1 MKPILSIIIPA
12 FNASRYIEKCLDSI
26 FNNDCFGIEYYN
38 LFETIVVDDCSEDT
52 TAIIVEDYIAKNQLK
67 NLFLYSHKKNRKQGA
82 ARNTGLQFANG
93 NYVWFVDVDDIVM
106 SDMLSLL
113 KDNSLPPSIDV
124 IQFNAASEDL
134 VGNRFVDDFLKE
146 PLSNLS
152 GVEYLEFE
160 ARMHYSNRIRAPWS
174 KWYRREFLLQ
184 NELFFEE
191 NIYWEDVVHT
201 LKSIYLSK
209 IFMYIPLVGYV
220 YVQTQNSDM
229 RGVQNGQKIADV
241 IRFCVDSFEFLQK
254 QGASITIIEFQRE
267 YYERVLR
274 KYKYNLHFLQKK
286 DFDIFDNV
294 VSKFDFSVIEKLCH
308 NDEHNWLNTA
318 DGRFKTWRT
327 NNEN

>member
-1 MKPILSIIIPA
+1 MLNIWNLKLGCIIPIG
-12 FNASRYIEKCLDSI
+12 Y
-26 FNNDCFGIEYYN
+26 
-38 LFETIVVDDCSEDT
+38 
-52 TAIIVEDYIAKNQLK
+52 
-67 NLFLYSHKKNRKQGA
+67 
-82 ARNTGLQFANG
+82 
-93 NYVWFVDVDDIVM
+93 
-106 SDMLSLL
+106 
-113 KDNSLPPSIDV
+113 
-124 IQFNAASEDL
+124 
-134 VGNRFVDDFLKE
+134 E
-146 PLSNLS
+146 PH
-152 GVEYLEFE
+152 G
-160 ARMHYSNRIRAPWS
+160 S

-220 YVQTQNSDM
+220 YVQTPNSDM

-286 DFDIFDNV
+286 DFDILIMWFQNLT
-294 VSKFDFSVIEKLCH
+294 FQ
-308 NDEHNWLNTA
+308 
-318 DGRFKTWRT
+318 
-327 NNEN
+327 